1 MQMTRLMTPCVKAMP
16 ANIAIRG
23 RARSILRKAATSLK
37 KAQQP
42 EAVWKIPARVP
53 RAEVRL
59 SRSIM
64 PKEFFTTLFRQPL
77 HS

>member
-1 MQMTRLMTPCVKAMP
+1 MTTLMTPCITAIP

-59 SRSIM
+59 SRSKL
-64 PKEFFTTLFRQPL
+64 PKEFFTMLFRQPL

>member
-16 ANIAIRG
+16 ANISIRG
-23 RARSILRKAATSLK
+23 RARILRKAATSLK

-59 SRSIM
+59 SRSKL
-64 PKEFFTTLFRQPL
+64 PKEFFTMLFRQPL

>member
-1 MQMTRLMTPCVKAMP
+1 MTTLMTLCVKAMP

-23 RARSILRKAATSLK
+23 RARRILRKAATSLK

-42 EAVWKIPARVP
+42 EAVWKIPARIP

-59 SRSIM
+59 SRSKL
-64 PKEFFTTLFRQPL
+64 PKEFFTMLFRQPL

>member
-1 MQMTRLMTPCVKAMP
+1 MTRLMTPCVKAMQEY
-16 ANIAIRG
+16 IAIRG

-37 KAQQP
+37 KAQKP
-42 EAVWKIPARVP
+42 EAVWKIPARLP

-59 SRSIM
+59 SRSKVI
-64 PKEFFTTLFRQPL
+64 KEFFTMLFRQPL